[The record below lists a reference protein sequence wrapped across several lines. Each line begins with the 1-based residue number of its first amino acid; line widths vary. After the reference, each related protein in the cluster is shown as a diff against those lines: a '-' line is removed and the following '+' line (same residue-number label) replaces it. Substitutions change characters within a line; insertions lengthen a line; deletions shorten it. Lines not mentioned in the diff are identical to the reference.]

1 MREMSRLEGVVKSK
15 TAEGKA
21 QMWVL
26 AVFPFLMA
34 LALNS
39 VKEGYFQPL
48 SGSIFGYIAAFAA
61 GFFWLASLILARK
74 VLAVDI

>member
-1 MREMSRLEGVVKSK
+1 
-15 TAEGKA
+15 
-21 QMWVL
+21 
-26 AVFPFLMA
+26 MA